1 MTHTIVDR
9 GPMKRNVALLSACLA
24 LSTTGVTV
32 TAVVSAL
39 AGKMLAPD
47 GMWTLPLA
55 LQFIGMTVMAI
66 PANTIMNWIGRRA
79 GFTLGQLIGIGGA
92 FLSYYAIIELD
103 YELLCVG
110 GLLLGF
116 HNAFWNGFRF
126 AATETATESFKNKAI
141 SYVLAGGVISAIIG
155 PEIAKFSKDLMAP
168 ATYAGSYLVIVLL
181 CCITIAI
188 LQFIRIPR
196 PKRHELK
203 DTGRP
208 LGQIIKQPTFIAAAL
223 AAAIGYGSMSLIMTA
238 TMPAMEICG
247 FGFDESAFVIQ
258 WHAIAM
264 FAPNFFTGSLI
275 QRFGV
280 LNVITTGIVLMFAC
294 IAVNLSGIEYL
305 QFLSGLVAL
314 GLAWNFMFVGGTTL
328 LTECYRSEER
338 FKVQGLNDFIV
349 YGMMSLS
356 SLSSGILLQKFG
368 WVAVNTAVIL
378 PILVVTGVMIWV
390 RVLRNRQARSL
401 SAAE

>member
-1 MTHTIVDR
+1 MTVDATAN

-24 LSTTGVTV
+24 LSASGVTV
-32 TAVVSAL
+32 TMVVSAL
-39 AGKMLAPD
+39 AGKMLAPE
-47 GMWTLPLA
+47 GMWTLPLG
-55 LQFIGMTVMAI
+55 LQFIGMTAMAI

-79 GFTLGQLIGIGGA
+79 GFTLGQLIGICGA
-92 FLSYYAIIELD
+92 LLSYYAIIELN
-103 YELLCVG
+103 YWLLCAG

-126 AATETATESFKNKAI
+126 AATETATDKFKNKAI

-168 ATYAGSYLVIVLL
+168 ATYAGSFLVIALL
-181 CCITIAI
+181 CCVTIAV
-188 LQFIRIPR
+188 LQFIRIPK
-196 PKRHELK
+196 PQKHEIK
-203 DTGRP
+203 NTGRP
-208 LGQIIKQPTFIAAAL
+208 LSEIVKKPVFVAAAL
-223 AAAIGYGSMSLIMTA
+223 SAAIGYGSMSLIMTA

-258 WHAIAM
+258 WHAVAM
-264 FAPNFFTGSLI
+264 FAPNFFTGNLI

-280 LNVITTGIVLMFAC
+280 LNIIMTGIALMFAC

-305 QFLSGLVAL
+305 QFFSGLVIL

-328 LTECYRSEER
+328 LTESYRREER

-349 YGMMSLS
+349 YGMMSVS
-356 SLSSGILLQKFG
+356 SLSSGVLLQQFG
-368 WVAVNTAVIL
+368 WESVNTAVLL
-378 PILVVTGVMIWV
+378 PMVLVGIVVVWV
-390 RVLRNRQARSL
+390 RILRNREAASL